1 MTCEELE
8 EIVSC
13 GETSKVQFKQQF
25 SSSKQIAEEL
35 VAFANSR
42 GGILL
47 FGIKDK
53 NGVIT
58 GLSYSEIQ
66 HISHEISTIA
76 NDSIRPVIY
85 IQTEVI
91 KYKKAHVLIVYVNE
105 GSNKPYKDLNG
116 HIWIKQGPDKRRITE
131 NSDIL
136 ALFQSSENYFPEKQ
150 SITGTTIEN
159 IDTKALDSF
168 LEKLY
173 DKRLRDFRIPQE
185 RLLYNLHIINTKGE
199 LTLAGLLFFSD
210 DPQAFMPQ
218 FVIKA
223 VSFYGNSIGGNK
235 YRDSKDISGTIPEM
249 FEQGMAFLKSNL
261 HSVQAGQS
269 FNSIGKLEIPE
280 TALEEL
286 LQNALVHR
294 DYLRSAPIRLM
305 IFDDRV
311 EIVNPGCLG
320 GNLSIDDIKEGSTF
334 QRNPLIAHFCN
345 RTMIYR
351 GLGSGI
357 IRSLS
362 EGIHVD
368 FVNNLSSNQF
378 SVIIYRPTVNYSQE
392 RSTSLPVN
400 LPVNLSVNFKPT
412 TLDLQII
419 NLLHSNSKYTYKELS
434 EYTQKSRE
442 TIRIHLKHLQENG
455 VIKRIGSDKTGYWR
469 LNGLEPAPSCAEN
482 GGTDNI

>member
-1 MTCEELE
+1 M
-8 EIVSC
+8 
-13 GETSKVQFKQQF
+13 
-25 SSSKQIAEEL
+25 
-35 VAFANSR
+35 
-42 GGILL
+42 
-47 FGIKDK
+47 
-53 NGVIT
+53 
-58 GLSYSEIQ
+58 
-66 HISHEISTIA
+66 
-76 NDSIRPVIY
+76 
-85 IQTEVI
+85 
-91 KYKKAHVLIVYVNE
+91 
-105 GSNKPYKDLNG
+105 
-116 HIWIKQGPDKRRITE
+116 
-131 NSDIL
+131 
-136 ALFQSSENYFPEKQ
+136 
-150 SITGTTIEN
+150 
-159 IDTKALDSF
+159 
-168 LEKLY
+168 
-173 DKRLRDFRIPQE
+173 
-185 RLLYNLHIINTKGE
+185 
-199 LTLAGLLFFSD
+199 
-210 DPQAFMPQ
+210 
-218 FVIKA
+218 
-223 VSFYGNSIGGNK
+223 
-235 YRDSKDISGTIPEM
+235 
-249 FEQGMAFLKSNL
+249 
-261 HSVQAGQS
+261 
-269 FNSIGKLEIPE
+269 EIPE

-392 RSTSLPVN
+392 RSTSLPVS
-400 LPVNLSVNFKPT
+400 LPVNLPVNFKPT